1 MNERVNIRVSMNG
14 SKPEY
19 ELMADGMK
27 VRDLSYLDVIDLIS
41 KATERLKSGR
51 NGETFDIAGE
61 SLSFVETIHFQMQA
75 VSSLRWTNDSYE
87 STRAR
92 AEELYA
98 NDAGGPLS
106 AADETVQRHYM
117 KQAAS

>member
-1 MNERVNIRVSMNG
+1 MNPRVNIRVSMNG
-14 SKPEY
+14 NKPEY

-27 VRDLSYLDVIDLIS
+27 VQDLSYLDIIDLIS

-75 VSSLRWTNDSYE
+75 VSSLRWTTDSYE
-87 STRAR
+87 ATRAK

-106 AADETVQRHYM
+106 AADEVTILNYM
-117 KQAAS
+117 KAAAR